1 MNRIG
6 VTYDSKSPIL
16 GDYTAVVKKVGG
28 VAMIQS

>member
-1 MNRIG
+1 MNRMG

-16 GDYTAVVKKVGG
+16 GHYTAVVKKVGG